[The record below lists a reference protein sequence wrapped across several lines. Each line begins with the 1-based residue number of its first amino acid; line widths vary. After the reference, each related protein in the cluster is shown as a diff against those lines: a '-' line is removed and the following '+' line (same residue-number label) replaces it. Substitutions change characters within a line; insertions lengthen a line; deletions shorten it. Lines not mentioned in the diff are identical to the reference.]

1 MQEKNDWRIDDH
13 KLVYHPA
20 RVAQWLEA
28 DTWEKAKK
36 VYPIYWEITTSAACN
51 HRCTFCSVDA
61 IGYPAINV
69 DEAVLIARMHEAS
82 QLGVRSVMFA
92 GTGEP
97 LVHKRISTIT
107 AQAVYAGLD
116 AAFTTNGVLLDKLEL
131 VHLCT
136 WIKVSLNAG
145 RQETY
150 AAIHQTKAADW
161 DKVWSGIRNAVK
173 RKGKCTIG
181 VQCVVLPEN
190 VYEMRELAA
199 LCVDAGVDY
208 LVLKPYSQA
217 TFMLSHKY
225 EGTDYAAM
233 RSYLQG
239 VKDFDTPSFKVIYRS
254 QAMEQE
260 ISGKHRYT
268 KCNATPFFW
277 VYSMADG
284 RVFTCSAHLMDER
297 FCIGNLNE
305 QSFQEIW
312 EGEGR
317 RKQWELMKE
326 FDIKRC
332 RLNCRMDKQNRY
344 LAEFSKVQHV
354 NFI

>member
-1 MQEKNDWRIDDH
+1 MDEWHIDGH

-28 DTWEKAKK
+28 GDDWEKVKK
-36 VYPIYWEITTSAACN
+36 VYPIYWEVTTSAACN

-61 IGYPAINV
+61 IGYPAILF
-69 DEAVLIARMHEAS
+69 DRDILARRMAEAAR
-82 QLGVRSVMFA
+82 LGVKSVMFG

-97 LVHKRISTIT
+97 LVHKRISAIT
-107 AQAVYAGLD
+107 RSAADVGLD
-116 AAFTTNGVLLDKLEL
+116 VAFTTNAVLLNKLDA
-131 VHLCT
+131 VDRCT

-145 RQETY
+145 RRDTY
-150 AAIHQTKAADW
+150 AAVHKTDASDW
-161 DKVWSGIRNAVK
+161 DKVWANIADAVK

-190 VYEMRELAA
+190 VYEMRELATK
-199 LCVDAGVDY
+199 CIEVGVDY

-217 TFMLSHKY
+217 TFMLSRQY
-225 EGTDYAAM
+225 EGINYADM
-233 RSYLQG
+233 RAYLQG
-239 VKDFDTPSFKVIYRS
+239 VKEFSTKNFQVIYRS

-260 ISGKHRYT
+260 IGKKHGFT

-277 VYSMADG
+277 TYSMADG
-284 RVFTCSAHLMDER
+284 RMFTCSAHLLDER

-312 EGEGR
+312 EGEKR
-317 RKQWELMKE
+317 RECWEMMRE

-332 RLNCRMDKQNRY
+332 RLSCRMAQQNKY
-344 LAEFSKVQHV
+344 LQDFERTQHV

>member
-1 MQEKNDWRIDDH
+1 MDDWSIDGH
-13 KLVYHPA
+13 KLHMHPA

-28 DTWEKAKK
+28 DTWEKAKH

-61 IGYPAINV
+61 IGYPAILF
-69 DEAVLIARMHEAS
+69 DHGILARRMEEAAR
-82 QLGVRSVMFA
+82 LGVKSVMFA

-97 LVHKRISTIT
+97 LVHKRISAIT
-107 AQAVYAGLD
+107 RAAVESGLD
-116 AAFTTNGVLLDKLEL
+116 TAFTTNGVLLDKLDC
-131 VHLCT
+131 VDLCT
-136 WIKVSLNAG
+136 WIKISLNAG
-145 RQETY
+145 RKESY
-150 AAIHQTKAADW
+150 EAIHKARPEDW
-161 DKVWSGIRNAVK
+161 DKVWRNITAAVK

-181 VQCVVLPEN
+181 VQCVVLQEN
-190 VYEMRELAA
+190 VYEMRELAS

-208 LVLKPYSQA
+208 LVLKPYSQG
-217 TFMLSHKY
+217 TFSITKQY

-233 RSYLQG
+233 RSYLEG
-239 VKDFDTPSFKVIYRS
+239 VKDFDTKTFKVIYRS
-254 QAMEQE
+254 NAMGNE
-260 ISGKHRYT
+260 ITGKHGFD

-277 VYSMADG
+277 CYAMADG
-284 RVFTCSAHLMDER
+284 RLFTCSAHLMDDR

-305 QSFQEIW
+305 HSFQELW

-317 RKQWELMKE
+317 RKQWELMKT
-326 FDIKRC
+326 FNIKQC

-344 LAEFSKVQHV
+344 LADFSRTQHV